1 VELPELL
8 PGGLRHGACEPSQ
21 RSPRR

>member
-1 VELPELL
+1 VELPEFL
-8 PGGLRHGACEPSQ
+8 PGGLRHGACKPSQ